1 MSITAINQSARVNLA
16 VNQGQDL
23 FLAWQVL
30 RNEQPRLRARDAA
43 QHLGVS
49 EAELL
54 ACRVGED
61 AVRLRPDWQAVTR
74 LDRRWARVMV
84 LTRNEHCVHERH
96 GYYRETT
103 VMANGKM
110 GLVVSADIDLR
121 LFLSGWKSAFA
132 LSEDTKRGYPAQPA
146 VFSMGKGWRCI
157 KCF

>member
-61 AVRLRPDWQAVTR
+61 AVRLRPDWQELLPSLLA
-74 LDRRWARVMV
+74 LGEVMV
-84 LTRNEHCVHERH
+84 LH
-96 GYYRETT
+96 
-103 VMANGKM
+103 
-110 GLVVSADIDLR
+110 
-121 LFLSGWKSAFA
+121 
-132 LSEDTKRGYPAQPA
+132 AQ
-146 VFSMGKGWRCI
+146 
-157 KCF
+157 